1 MVFSTCGDAEKDFD
15 AALKTLCS
23 ERLLAATA
31 ADEYSV
37 RGDERAMR
45 HWEAVAAM
53 FLPIIEA
60 YWAVAVQALTVL
72 PACGGAALPRAEKA
86 AVAASR
92 AMVLRLRTNI
102 ETLVRQSF
110 VAHAEAASTELVA
123 NALRFLL
130 SLQLTQ
136 PVAPSAASPDSAPE
150 FCICGSQVR
159 RVWGKGRGGGGR
171 VVGCG

>member
-1 MVFSTCGDAEKDFD
+1 MAHVHASSLSLQFCLSLPRGRFSISLNLYLTYTLSRVSTADLPLSSFRGGRTCKMQWFFQRAVMPKKDFD

-72 PACGGAALPRAEKA
+72 PACGGLRYLGLIRQRELAA
-86 AVAASR
+86 
-92 AMVLRLRTNI
+92 
-102 ETLVRQSF
+102 
-110 VAHAEAASTELVA
+110 
-123 NALRFLL
+123 
-130 SLQLTQ
+130 
-136 PVAPSAASPDSAPE
+136 
-150 FCICGSQVR
+150 
-159 RVWGKGRGGGGR
+159 GRWCS
-171 VVGCG
+171 GCGPTSRRS